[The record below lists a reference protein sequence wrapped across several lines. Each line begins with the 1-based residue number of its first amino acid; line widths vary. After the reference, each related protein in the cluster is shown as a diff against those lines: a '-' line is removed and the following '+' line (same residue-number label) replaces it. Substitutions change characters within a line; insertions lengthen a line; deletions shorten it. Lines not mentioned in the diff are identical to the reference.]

1 MLDVLTNCNKSCK
14 DNNEVR
20 KYFIVN
26 NVNPPDDY
34 IKGRG
39 KITKLNKNKTKTKPN
54 CYDLI

>member
-1 MLDVLTNCNKSCK
+1 MLDEQTNCTKSCK

-26 NVNPPDDY
+26 NLNPPDDY
-34 IKGRG
+34 IKRG

-54 CYDLI
+54 C